1 MYNKYKNDEK
11 MIDMVNADI
20 PTFRPTFVINEEY
33 DEPYC
38 EDEFLEMRIANIMF
52 RQAGPCIR
60 CKTTTLNWKMNMRHP
75 KNEPYATICQ
85 VRKHHK
91 LGPLFGV
98 YFQPEIITNEHEF
111 EQLLPDYDLPSD
123 RPLGLLGIVHETD
136 KFKIRVRKRTYYLS

>member
-1 MYNKYKNDEK
+1 MNLNKERLPDAKEEDRRGAFITDAALHMINAQSIQSLTMNMYNKYKNDEK

-75 KNEPYATICQ
+75 KNEPYATIC
-85 VRKHHK
+85 
-91 LGPLFGV
+91 
-98 YFQPEIITNEHEF
+98 
-111 EQLLPDYDLPSD
+111 
-123 RPLGLLGIVHETD
+123 
-136 KFKIRVRKRTYYLS
+136 